1 MVKANVI
8 DALVAR
14 PGIFD
19 VALFEGVEKS
29 LDMRGDSE
37 MLMS

>member
-19 VALFEGVEKS
+19 VVLFEGVEKCANVWTLVT
-29 LDMRGDSE
+29 LDRR
-37 MLMS
+37 